1 MYDMRDPQEYF
12 ESIKNRS
19 YAGTSVS
26 AFTNFP
32 TSSSSN
38 YSENNNENQLK
49 WYERTEW
56 HAKLIYKIEK
66 SLPAV
71 VQRILEEMGFI
82 EWDEKEHDPDEWNI
96 LWKS

>member
-12 ESIKNRS
+12 ESIKNRN

-38 YSENNNENQLK
+38 YSENNNEN
-49 WYERTEW
+49 
-56 HAKLIYKIEK
+56 
-66 SLPAV
+66 
-71 VQRILEEMGFI
+71 
-82 EWDEKEHDPDEWNI
+82 
-96 LWKS
+96 